1 MRHVGSRLPYGTP
14 IEWILT
20 RVVTSVLMIT
30 TMAGVSAASA
40 PLANRL
46 SQNLAAIDAKA
57 EGEIDPQCDCDA
69 CRGSMPEA
77 LKAPLMST

>member
-1 MRHVGSRLPYGTP
+1 MRYVGDRLPYGPP

-20 RVVTSVLMIT
+20 RAVTSVLMIAT
-30 TMAGVSAASA
+30 LAGVSAASA
-40 PLANRL
+40 PLADRL
-46 SQNLAAIDAKA
+46 AQNLAFVDAGA
-57 EGEIDPQCDCDA
+57 DVRSDPQCDCDA